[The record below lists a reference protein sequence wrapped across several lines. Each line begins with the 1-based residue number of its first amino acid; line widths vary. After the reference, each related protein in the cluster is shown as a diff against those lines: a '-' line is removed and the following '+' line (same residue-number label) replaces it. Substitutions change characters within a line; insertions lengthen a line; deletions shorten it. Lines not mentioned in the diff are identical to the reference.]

1 MNDETTVVK
10 IKIRPMT
17 LPEQMYCYQQSNQ
30 LSWMTGLIGHLRADM
45 GKEGDGFFS
54 SFFDFRADLKSE
66 DFKEEFDIVI
76 DALRNDHLHGGILGS
91 RNSMAAYCRKHS
103 ECEMKDDERSY
114 GVRVDTE
121 KRAYLLRLN
130 PHPGEYNLYCYCYTK
145 KWLDS
150 HLQQAEKGIR
160 FTNPNNKELFRIPDG
175 DKIRIIY
182 ADGKKDDRICRY
194 VDDYHVEIGSGW
206 NSLLHI
212 CQFAEMMEQTS
223 STIIPLRSSLPEQC
237 YSVLPGTGELVIIKK
252 GESGYYR
259 TDIDMGSKEE
269 NRAVADE
276 YNAKLGISKAQE
288 QAMSAGSM
296 FGFQVPAA
304 DPQNYDDRGWPRIA
318 GSHMAKA

>member
-45 GKEGDGFFS
+45 GVEGDSFFS
-54 SFFDFRADLKSE
+54 SFWYFLEDLKTQE
-66 DFKEEFDIVI
+66 FTEEFDAVI
-76 DALRNDHLHGGILGS
+76 HALRNDHLHGGILES
-91 RNSMAAYCRKHS
+91 RNSMAAYCRKH
-103 ECEMKDDERSY
+103 CESKMKNDERSY

-130 PHPGEYNLYCYCYTK
+130 PHPGEYNLYCYCYIK
-145 KWLDS
+145 KWLDG

-160 FTNPNNKELFRIPDG
+160 FTDPNNKELFRIPDG

-212 CQFAEMMEQTS
+212 CQFSEMMEQTS
-223 STIIPLRSSLPEQC
+223 STVVPLRSSLPEQC

-252 GESGYYR
+252 VNPGITGR
-259 TDIDMGSKEE
+259 TLIWAARRKTRRWRMNTMQSSASARRR
-269 NRAVADE
+269 NRPCLPV
-276 YNAKLGISKAQE
+276 LC
-288 QAMSAGSM
+288 SASR
-296 FGFQVPAA
+296 FQQPTLRTTMTVGGLA
-304 DPQNYDDRGWPRIA
+304 
-318 GSHMAKA
+318 